1 MSTVFRLDA
10 SIRGNDSV
18 TRGIADTL
26 EREIL
31 DNVTDTQVTRR
42 DVAREPIDPHL
53 WALTLSGPLVPAAET
68 NPDRAGAVRV
78 ATELA
83 DELVAADA
91 YVIAAPFYNFGV
103 SQHVKTWID
112 VLFADP
118 RFAPGEQPLAGR
130 PAYVITARG
139 GGYGPGTPRE
149 GWDHGTDW
157 LKRIFGDVMG
167 LDARV
172 IETELTLAPITP
184 GMEDLRDLAEANL
197 QAAHAS
203 AREVGKGL
211 SAHLESAA

>member
-31 DNVTDTQVTRR
+31 DNATNTQVIRR

-53 WALTLSGPLVPAAET
+53 WALALSGPLVPDTDGA
-68 NPDRAGAVRV
+68 DRRDEAVRV

-83 DELVAADA
+83 DEMVSADA

-112 VLFADP
+112 VLFGDP
-118 RFAPGEQPLAGR
+118 RFGPGEQPLGGR
-130 PAYVITARG
+130 PAYIVTARG

-167 LDARV
+167 LDARL
-172 IETELTLAPITP
+172 IETELTLAPLTP

-211 SAHLESAA
+211 SAHLESA

>member
-10 SIRGNDSV
+10 SIRANASV

-31 DNVTDTQVTRR
+31 DNANDVRVIRR
-42 DVAREPIDPHL
+42 DIAREPIDPHL
-53 WALTLSGPLVPAAET
+53 WALTQSAPLVPDTESADRRAE
-68 NPDRAGAVRV
+68 AVRV
-78 ATELA
+78 AGELA
-83 DELVAADA
+83 DELISADA

-112 VLFADP
+112 VLFGDP

-130 PAYVITARG
+130 PAYVVTARG

-157 LKRIFGDVMG
+157 LKRIFGDVMA

-203 AREVGKGL
+203 AREVGKHL
-211 SAHLESAA
+211 SNRLDSAA